1 MDLRKYS
8 VFLSKELSSLLLDI
22 EKGMGT
28 EVLELPP
35 KSLMPVGTRFII
47 EEDGIKKEYIKLKDG
62 EYHLLGGGG
71 NSSSAREIELQKSAT
86 SIQWKYTDSETWTD
100 LIAISEITGSD
111 GTDGSPGA
119 DGKEIELQKS
129 VTHIQ
134 WRYVGDA
141 EWTDLVALSEI
152 TGTNGTNGSEIQLR
166 VDSGYIQ
173 WKYEDDVSWTN
184 LVLLEDLKGDTGAA
198 GQSIHHSE
206 FTSTTA
212 VSGLPNEPGET
223 DTYTVW
229 GDVGETINLGTF
241 TVYNGDDGVG
251 GGGALDDLTDVDA
264 ASPTDGQVLT
274 YNTATSKWIPT
285 TIAVAAV
292 LLMSLSVDSW
302 WGLGV
307 FNFGASTIVLAE

>member
-111 GTDGSPGA
+111 GTDGLPGT
-119 DGKEIELQKS
+119 DGEEIELQKS
-129 VTHIQ
+129 ATHIQ

-229 GDVGETINLGTF
+229 GDAGETINLGTF
-241 TVYNGDDGVG
+241 TVYNGDDGVDGDDGTGVPPG
-251 GGGALDDLTDVDA
+251 GTA
-264 ASPTDGQVLT
+264 GQVLVKNSDT
-274 YNTATSKWIPT
+274 DFDTIWATLGALTSGLASISFVQ
-285 TIAVAAV
+285 IVYGQILGLNNFSAAV
-292 LLMSLSVDSW
+292 SLTSS
-302 WGLGV
+302 
-307 FNFGASTIVLAE
+307 